1 MYAYALKE
9 CARSICHPLLR
20 IYKQSIES
28 SDVPS
33 KWKLANI
40 TALPKGGDKLEP
52 GNYRPVSLTSI
63 PCKILE
69 GILRDK
75 IMNHLIQ
82 NRLINEAQHGFVKS
96 KSCVTNLLE
105 TMDFISMAISNGENV
120 DVLYTDFAKAFD
132 SVPHRRLLLK
142 LESYGI
148 KGKLLEWIKSYLSQ
162 RKHRVVMGEFLSDWI
177 EVLSG
182 IPQGSVLGPLL
193 FIIYINDLP
202 DEVSSVCK
210 LYADDNKL
218 ITRVGSIEDENE
230 LQADIDNLVK
240 WSQQWQ
246 IRFNAKKCHI
256 MHFGKSNTRRSYF
269 MNCDSNTHELETSNE
284 ERDIGV
290 IISNDLKSSQH
301 INLIT
306 TKANKM
312 LGLILNTFSYLDLK
326 SFRQL
331 YCSFVRSQLEFAM
344 SAWNPYLIKDIE
356 ALELVQRR
364 ATKRAPGLRSLS
376 YEERLKKL
384 NLTTLK
390 ERRIRGDLIQQ
401 YKIVNEIDRVNWH
414 NKPIFVAESIENSTK
429 PVTRGHKYKM
439 IKESTRDNIR
449 LNFFTNRITN
459 NWNALPKE
467 AVEARSVNSFKAKI
481 DKIYETNGTYETVK
495 KTK

>member
-1 MYAYALKE
+1 
-9 CARSICHPLLR
+9 
-20 IYKQSIES
+20 
-28 SDVPS
+28 
-33 KWKLANI
+33 
-40 TALPKGGDKLEP
+40 
-52 GNYRPVSLTSI
+52 
-63 PCKILE
+63 
-69 GILRDK
+69 
-75 IMNHLIQ
+75 
-82 NRLINEAQHGFVKS
+82 
-96 KSCVTNLLE
+96 
-105 TMDFISMAISNGENV
+105 
-120 DVLYTDFAKAFD
+120 
-132 SVPHRRLLLK
+132 
-142 LESYGI
+142 
-148 KGKLLEWIKSYLSQ
+148 
-162 RKHRVVMGEFLSDWI
+162 
-177 EVLSG
+177 
-182 IPQGSVLGPLL
+182 
-193 FIIYINDLP
+193 
-202 DEVSSVCK
+202 
-210 LYADDNKL
+210 
-218 ITRVGSIEDENE
+218 
-230 LQADIDNLVK
+230 
-240 WSQQWQ
+240 
-246 IRFNAKKCHI
+246 
-256 MHFGKSNTRRSYF
+256 

>member
-1 MYAYALKE
+1 
-9 CARSICHPLLR
+9 
-20 IYKQSIES
+20 
-28 SDVPS
+28 
-33 KWKLANI
+33 
-40 TALPKGGDKLEP
+40 
-52 GNYRPVSLTSI
+52 
-63 PCKILE
+63 
-69 GILRDK
+69 
-75 IMNHLIQ
+75 MNHLIQ

-246 IRFNAKKCHI
+246 IRFNAKNATSCI
-256 MHFGKSNTRRSYF
+256 
-269 MNCDSNTHELETSNE
+269 LEKATLEDHTS
-284 ERDIGV
+284 
-290 IISNDLKSSQH
+290 
-301 INLIT
+301 
-306 TKANKM
+306 
-312 LGLILNTFSYLDLK
+312 
-326 SFRQL
+326 
-331 YCSFVRSQLEFAM
+331 
-344 SAWNPYLIKDIE
+344 
-356 ALELVQRR
+356 
-364 ATKRAPGLRSLS
+364 
-376 YEERLKKL
+376 
-384 NLTTLK
+384 
-390 ERRIRGDLIQQ
+390 
-401 YKIVNEIDRVNWH
+401 
-414 NKPIFVAESIENSTK
+414 
-429 PVTRGHKYKM
+429 
-439 IKESTRDNIR
+439 
-449 LNFFTNRITN
+449 
-459 NWNALPKE
+459 
-467 AVEARSVNSFKAKI
+467 
-481 DKIYETNGTYETVK
+481 
-495 KTK
+495 